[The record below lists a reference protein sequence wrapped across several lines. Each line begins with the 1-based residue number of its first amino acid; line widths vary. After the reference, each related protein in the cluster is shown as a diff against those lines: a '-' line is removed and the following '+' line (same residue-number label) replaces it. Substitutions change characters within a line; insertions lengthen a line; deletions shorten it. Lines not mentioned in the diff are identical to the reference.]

1 MPKLYVM
8 CGISGSGKSAYA
20 KSIQSSARNRII
32 IISTDELRAML
43 YGNASDQTDPELIF
57 NMAYSMI
64 QMLLERDYD
73 VIFDAMNLKARAR
86 KDLINRFRGI
96 ATMECVV
103 CNVSA
108 EEACHR
114 QTLRERHVPEDIVF
128 AQSKR
133 MSIPTYDEGWDII
146 TYNEDNDNV

>member
-8 CGISGSGKSAYA
+8 CGISGSGKSTYA
-20 KSIQSSARNRII
+20 KSIQSSARNRTI

-57 NMAYSMI
+57 NMAYFMI

-73 VIFDAMNLKARAR
+73 VIFDARNLKTRTR
-86 KDLINRFRGI
+86 KGLIYQFHCI
-96 ATMECVV
+96 ATMGCVV

-133 MSIPTYDEGWDII
+133 MSIPTYNEGWDFI
-146 TYNEDNDNV
+146 TYNEDNKDV

>member
-8 CGISGSGKSAYA
+8 CGISGSGKSTYA
-20 KSIQSSARNRII
+20 KSIQSSARNRTII
-32 IISTDELRAML
+32 VSTDELRAML
-43 YGNASDQTDPELIF
+43 YGNPSDQTDPELIF

-86 KDLINRFRGI
+86 KDLINQFHGI

-103 CNVSA
+103 CNVSGK
-108 EEACHR
+108 EACHR
-114 QTLRERHVPEDIVF
+114 QTSRERHVPEDIVF

-133 MSIPTYDEGWDII
+133 MSIPTYDEGWDFI

>member
-8 CGISGSGKSAYA
+8 CGISGSGKSTYA
-20 KSIQSSARNRII
+20 KSIQSSARNRTII
-32 IISTDELRAML
+32 VSTDKLRAMV
-43 YGNASDQTDPELIF
+43 YGDASDQTDPELIF

-86 KDLINRFRGI
+86 KDLINRFHGI

-114 QTLRERHVPEDIVF
+114 QTLRERHVPEDIIF

-133 MSIPTYDEGWDII
+133 MSTPTYNEGWDFI
-146 TYNEDNDNV
+146 TYNEDNKDV

>member
-8 CGISGSGKSAYA
+8 CGISGSGKSTYA
-20 KSIQSSARNRII
+20 KSIQSSARNRTI

-86 KDLINRFRGI
+86 KDLINRFHGI

-114 QTLRERHVPEDIVF
+114 QTLRERHVSEDIIF

-133 MSIPTYDEGWDII
+133 MATPTYNEGWDFI
-146 TYNEDNDNV
+146 TYNEDNKDV

>member
-8 CGISGSGKSAYA
+8 CGISGSGKSTYA
-20 KSIQSSARNRII
+20 KSIQSSARNRTII
-32 IISTDELRAML
+32 VSTDELRAMF
-43 YGNASDQTDPELIF
+43 YGDASDQTDPELIF

-86 KDLINRFRGI
+86 KDLINRFHGI

-108 EEACHR
+108 EEACCR

-146 TYNEDNDNV
+146 TYNEDNNNV

>member
-20 KSIQSSARNRII
+20 QSIQRSARNRTII
-32 IISTDELRAML
+32 VSTDKLRAML

-57 NMAYSMI
+57 NIAYSMI

-86 KDLINRFRGI
+86 KDLVNRFHGI

-114 QTLRERHVPEDIVF
+114 QTVRERHVSEDIIF
-128 AQSKR
+128 AQFKR
-133 MSIPTYDEGWDII
+133 MSTPTYNEGWDFI
-146 TYNEDNDNV
+146 TYNEDNKDV